1 MGLIVIQNVMADSG
15 YISANLTQAQLHF
28 MHLLDENEVELFSF
42 SDIENQLGSKFENLN
57 EVLENLVKKKILSR
71 LERGKYCR
79 STFKD
84 ENAIG
89 CFLVPNGAISYWSAL
104 NKHGLTEQF
113 PNIIYIQTA
122 SQKRNAEVLGVRYK
136 FVRVK
141 VKKITGLQKEGY
153 GSRSYRIT
161 DIEKT
166 IVDCFDLPEHSGG
179 IAELIR
185 ALNTAKLNTE
195 KMINYCEAIDNIS
208 AIKRMGFL
216 IELLDKQGLKSFVKF
231 AKQKVNSRYNLFD
244 PFGEEKGEF
253 VNDWRLRLNISRDE
267 ILDICNKQY

>member
-1 MGLIVIQNVMADSG
+1 MQIKA
-15 YISANLTQAQLHF
+15 
-28 MHLLDENEVELFSF
+28 
-42 SDIENQLGSKFENLN
+42 
-57 EVLENLVKKKILSR
+57 KKIA
-71 LERGKYCR
+71 G
-79 STFKD
+79 
-84 ENAIG
+84 I
-89 CFLVPNGAISYWSAL
+89 
-104 NKHGLTEQF
+104 
-113 PNIIYIQTA
+113 
-122 SQKRNAEVLGVRYK
+122 
-136 FVRVK
+136 
-141 VKKITGLQKEGY
+141 QKEGY

-185 ALNTAKLNTE
+185 ALNSAKLNAE
-195 KMINYCEAIDNIS
+195 KMITYCEAIDNIS

-231 AKQKVNSRYNLFD
+231 AKQKVNKRYNLFD

-267 ILDICNKQY
+267 IVDICNKQY

>member
-1 MGLIVIQNVMADSG
+1 MANSG

-71 LERGKYCR
+71 LERGKFCR

-122 SQKRNAEVLGVRYK
+122 SQKRNTEVLGVRYK

-185 ALNTAKLNTE
+185 ALNTAKLNAE

-231 AKQKVNSRYNLFD
+231 AKQKVNKRYNLFD

-253 VNDWRLRLNISRDE
+253 MNDWRLRLNISRDE